1 MDRESEYLLHLL
13 GAYLREERPE
23 PIADADW
30 KKLTQLARTHN
41 VVGILGY
48 MAMSW
53 KLCPDPQLQSGLR
66 MACLNTIGSFAGRGA
81 LAEEFS
87 SRLSERGIDHIV
99 MKGLVLRHDFPVPEL
114 RTFGDVDLVI
124 RPEDR
129 EKCHGLMLELG
140 FSVKTDWEPVY
151 TYVRGTEVYEIHTRI
166 MEVDVAEKA
175 NCRPYFDRAWDHAR
189 RTGEHRFEFT
199 PEFHFLYLLTH
210 IAKHVAGRGAGIRMY
225 LDVAAFL
232 RRRGGELDWNRVEQD
247 LERLSLSDFANT
259 ALTLVYDCFGIAA
272 PGVRKPLPEQL
283 RRDFLEFTMSG
294 GIFGREGQTDGV
306 HALEQGNRGGDEISK
321 AGTLMKRLFPP
332 AESIRDRY
340 TYLQEKPWLLPAAWV
355 HRLAVKKTGWR
366 EHTRQAREILSAD
379 KETVRKLAWF
389 YRDIGL

>member
-1 MDRESEYLLHLL
+1 M
-13 GAYLREERPE
+13 
-23 PIADADW
+23 
-30 KKLTQLARTHN
+30 
-41 VVGILGY
+41 
-48 MAMSW
+48 
-53 KLCPDPQLQSGLR
+53 
-66 MACLNTIGSFAGRGA
+66 
-81 LAEEFS
+81 
-87 SRLSERGIDHIV
+87 
-99 MKGLVLRHDFPVPEL
+99 
-114 RTFGDVDLVI
+114 DLVI
-124 RPEDR
+124 RPVDR

-379 KETVRKLAWF
+379 KETVRKLARF